1 MAMKMTAA
9 KITILGTLAVSA
21 FVTFKQPAAAQA
33 IKPLTVKLGTL
44 APSGSSYHTA
54 LVEMSQKW
62 RDATGGAVKVTI
74 YPDGTQGGESD
85 MVRMM
90 RAGVLTAGMLTV
102 VGLSD
107 IDPSVGGLSFLPLA
121 FRSWEEFDYVLEK
134 LSPRL
139 EKLLLDKGFVVL
151 FWGDTGWVRFFSKTP
166 ALHPDDFKPMKM
178 FTWAG
183 NALQVDMM
191 KSLGYTPV
199 PLETANILPGLRTG
213 LISAIPTPPIQALLG
228 QIYTVASNMLTLKW
242 SVFAG
247 ATVIKKDT
255 WDKIPPDAQ
264 KLLQDAATQAGNKMR
279 AASRTQDEDAILA
292 MQKKGLKVN
301 TASPQVEE
309 EWRQLTKIIY
319 PQIRGKMV
327 PADIF
332 DEVQRLAAEY
342 RANSKGAGK

>member
-1 MAMKMTAA
+1 MKMTAA

-21 FVTFKQPAAAQA
+21 FVTIKQPAAAQA
-33 IKPLTVKLGTL
+33 IKPVSVKLGTL
-44 APSGSSYHTA
+44 APSGSSYHTV
-54 LVEMSQKW
+54 LVEMGQKW
-62 RDATGGAVKVTI
+62 RDATGGAVKMTI

-107 IDPSVGGLSFLPLA
+107 IDPSVGGLSFLPLT

-151 FWGDTGWVRFFSKTP
+151 FWGDAGWVRFFSKTP
-166 ALHPDDFKPMKM
+166 ALHPDDFKPLKM
-178 FTWAG
+178 WTWAG
-183 NALQVDMM
+183 NTFQVDMM

-213 LISAIPTPPIQALLG
+213 LISAIPTPPYQAELG

-242 SVFAG
+242 SVLSG

-264 KLLQDAATQAGNKMR
+264 KLLRDAAILAGSKMR
-279 AASRTQDEDAILA
+279 TASRKEDEDAILA
-292 MQKKGLKVN
+292 MQKRGLKVN
-301 TASPQVEE
+301 PSSPQVEE
-309 EWRQLTKIIY
+309 EWRQLTRIIY

-332 DEVQRLAAEY
+332 DEVQRLAVEY

>member
-1 MAMKMTAA
+1 MKMTAA
-9 KITILGTLAVSA
+9 KIAILGTLAVSA
-21 FVTFKQPAAAQA
+21 FMTLRLPEAAQA
-33 IKPLTVKLGTL
+33 IDPVSVKLGTL

-54 LVEMSQKW
+54 LVEMGQKW
-62 RDATGGAVKVTI
+62 RDATGGAVKLTI

-107 IDPSVGGLSFLPLA
+107 IDPSVGGLSFLPLT

-139 EKLLLDKGFVVL
+139 EKLLMEKGFVVL
-151 FWGDTGWVRFFSKTP
+151 FWGDAGWVRFFSKTP
-166 ALHPDDFKPMKM
+166 ALRPDDFKALKM

-183 NALQVDMM
+183 NAFQVDMM

-213 LISAIPTPPIQALLG
+213 LISAIPLPPNQALMG
-228 QIYTVASNMLTLKW
+228 QVYTAAPNMLTLKW
-242 SVFAG
+242 SVLSG

-264 KLLQDAATQAGNKMR
+264 KLLRDAASLAGKKMG
-279 AASRTQDEDAILA
+279 AASRKEDEESILA

-301 TASPQVEE
+301 PASPQVEE
-309 EWRQLTKIIY
+309 EWRQLTRIIY
-319 PQIRGKMV
+319 PQMRGKMV

-342 RANSKGAGK
+342 RANPKGAGK